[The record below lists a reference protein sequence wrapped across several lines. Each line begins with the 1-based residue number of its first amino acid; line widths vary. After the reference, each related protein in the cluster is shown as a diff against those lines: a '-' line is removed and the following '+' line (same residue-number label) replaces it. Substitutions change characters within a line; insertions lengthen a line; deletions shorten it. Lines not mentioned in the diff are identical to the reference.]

1 MKKNNNLYERNDMPT
16 SFNMHMNYIK
26 GQTAAYGSSTSSSSK
41 SSVQAGDIYIIK
53 KDLAQINTGML
64 QISIPENF
72 ELFNVQYSAEET
84 TSHFDR
90 KIYAIYTF
98 TRIKINNTRLE
109 I

>member
-1 MKKNNNLYERNDMPT
+1 MKKNNFLIKEKKVPT
-16 SFNMHMNYIK
+16 SFDMHMNYIK
-26 GQTAAYGSSTSSSSK
+26 GQSAAYSSSTSSSTN
-41 SSVQAGDIYIIK
+41 SSTQAGDIYIIK
-53 KDLAQINTGML
+53 KELAKMDTGIL

-98 TRIKINNTRLE
+98 TRIKINKTRLE

>member
-1 MKKNNNLYERNDMPT
+1 
-16 SFNMHMNYIK
+16 
-26 GQTAAYGSSTSSSSK
+26 
-41 SSVQAGDIYIIK
+41 
-53 KDLAQINTGML
+53 ML